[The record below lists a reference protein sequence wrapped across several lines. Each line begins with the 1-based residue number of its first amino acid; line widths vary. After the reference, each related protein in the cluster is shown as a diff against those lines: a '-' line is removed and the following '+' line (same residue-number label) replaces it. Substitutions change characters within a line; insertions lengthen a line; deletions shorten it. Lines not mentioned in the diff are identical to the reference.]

1 MANKRYLCFFSSHQV
16 LGTLAGGR
24 LLLRHS
30 RHRHISHQPLSKGNQ
45 TTHRTHAKTNDRRE
59 QHESA
64 AAEQNGTRLT
74 TLPYTSGSLPTYI
87 RAIDPPTTDGG
98 KERQD
103 RPQKS
108 THAHLPTVARDLR
121 SL

>member
-30 RHRHISHQPLSKGNQ
+30 RHRHISHQPLSKGSQ
-45 TTHRTHAKTNDRRE
+45 TTHGTHAKTNDRRE

-74 TLPYTSGSLPTYI
+74 TLPYTSGSLPTYVLLTP
-87 RAIDPPTTDGG
+87 RQPTGAKSGKIDRKSQLMHTT
-98 KERQD
+98 Q
-103 RPQKS
+103 Q
-108 THAHLPTVARDLR
+108 
-121 SL
+121 